1 MIIPRN
7 KRFYIINLSLTAIL
21 RLYSSNNALVCV
33 FWYDTAMLEL
43 GLIIR
48 MPSISRSAL
57 VMYSVE
63 QMFQLINDVHAYPK
77 FLPDCSDSKIIIE
90 DENSVTAS
98 LLVSKAGFKK
108 WFTTK
113 NTHVSNH
120 QVKLDLVDGPFNT
133 LHGRWLLT
141 ELSEEACKVSLEL
154 EYEFSNKMFD
164 LAFGRVFNHLTNN
177 MVQAFTQRAKEV
189 YGVKI

>member
-1 MIIPRN
+1 
-7 KRFYIINLSLTAIL
+7 
-21 RLYSSNNALVCV
+21 
-33 FWYDTAMLEL
+33 
-43 GLIIR
+43 

-57 VMYSVE
+57 VMYSVD
-63 QMFQLINDVHAYPK
+63 QMFELINDVLAYPT
-77 FLPDCSDSKIIIE
+77 FLSDCSNSKIISA

-98 LLVSKAGFKK
+98 LEVSKTGFKK

-113 NTHVSNH
+113 NTHISN
-120 QVKLDLVDGPFNT
+120 QKVQLELVDGPFKN
-133 LHGRWLLT
+133 LQGYWLLT
-141 ELSEEACKVSLEL
+141 PLSEDACKVSLEL

-189 YGVKI
+189 YGVKF

>member
-1 MIIPRN
+1 
-7 KRFYIINLSLTAIL
+7 
-21 RLYSSNNALVCV
+21 
-33 FWYDTAMLEL
+33 
-43 GLIIR
+43 

-57 VMYSVE
+57 VMYSVD
-63 QMFQLINDVHAYPK
+63 QMFQLINDVLAYPQ
-77 FLPDCSDSKIIIE
+77 FLPDCGNSKIIAE
-90 DENSVTAS
+90 DDNSVTAA
-98 LLVSKAGFKK
+98 LLVSKAGLKK

-113 NTHVSNH
+113 NTHISNQ
-120 QVKLDLVDGPFNT
+120 QVQLELVDGPFNK

-141 ELSEEACKVSLEL
+141 PLSEDACKVSLEL
-154 EYEFSNKMFD
+154 EYEFSNKVFD